1 MTLRIRLV
9 RWFLAN
15 ALLAGISFLCAGGA
29 NQPALRLYLVAFGVM
44 DFINILTINPAL
56 ARERS
61 EPSSEGADPAV
72 RPVASALFVATVAFG
87 ALDLR
92 RLHRTFLFSKGVQ
105 MGAFA
110 VFIGANALQIW
121 AIAVNAFFSTE
132 LRIQAES
139 GHQLV
144 RHGPYRYVRHPGYL
158 AMLLIA
164 PSTALTLGS
173 NLALFPAAMYVA
185 LILLRVEREDRYL
198 LRNLPGYADYIGG
211 APDRLIPGVW

>member
-1 MTLRIRLV
+1 MSLGMPIIRWGV
-9 RWFLAN
+9 AI
-15 ALLAGISFLCAGGA
+15 ALLAGIAFLCAGSLA
-29 NQPALRLYLVAFGVM
+29 EPALRRYLLVYAVLELVSTLV
-44 DFINILTINPAL
+44 ISPAL
-56 ARERS
+56 SGERS
-61 EPSSEGADPAV
+61 QPLAEGIDPAV
-72 RPVASALFVATVAFG
+72 RPLGSLLFVTTVASG
-87 ALDLR
+87 ALDVGR
-92 RLHRTFLFSKGVQ
+92 IHWMRPFPRGVQ
-105 MGAFA
+105 DAA
-110 VFIGANALQIW
+110 LLVLIGGNALQIW
-121 AIAVNAFFSTE
+121 AMAVNAFFSTE

-173 NLALFPAAMYVA
+173 KLALFPAAIYVA
-185 LILLRVEREDRYL
+185 LILFRVEREDRYL

>member
-1 MTLRIRLV
+1 MSLGMPIIRWGV
-9 RWFLAN
+9 AN
-15 ALLAGISFLCAGGA
+15 ALLAGIAFLCTGSVAE
-29 NQPALRLYLVAFGVM
+29 PALRRYLLVYAVFDLVSTLV
-44 DFINILTINPAL
+44 ISPAL
-56 ARERS
+56 SGERS
-61 EPSSEGADPAV
+61 QPLAEGIDPAV
-72 RPVASALFVATVAFG
+72 RPLGSLLFVATVASG
-87 ALDLR
+87 ALDVGR
-92 RLHRTFLFSKGVQ
+92 IHWTWPFPRGVQ
-105 MGAFA
+105 DAA
-110 VFIGANALQIW
+110 LLVLIGANALQIW
-121 AIAVNAFFSTE
+121 AMAVNAFFSTE

-173 NLALFPAAMYVA
+173 KLALFPAAIYVA
-185 LILLRVEREDRYL
+185 LILFRVEREDRYL